1 MHIYRSIDREKA
13 MALVRRWKAEDMSA
27 MLRGKL
33 REMAEDDTPLADA
46 ANSDHPS
53 LQRLVK

>member
-1 MHIYRSIDREKA
+1 
-13 MALVRRWKAEDMSA
+13 MSA